1 MKTTVLQSQ
10 HAYPRFSSLL
20 PAFDIRSGA
29 YCARFARNEADLRNA
44 QTLRYEVFNLELAEG
59 FDRSHAEGRDI
70 DQYDAGCH
78 HLLVIEQ
85 ATGSVIGTYR
95 MQIAEMAAAHCGFYS
110 KDEFDLSNLPDAF
123 LNNAVELGRACVA
136 RDHRSGRVLYLL
148 WRGLIHYLVQ
158 NRRRYF
164 FGCSLITSQDPVDAA
179 RVLAYLRANGHL
191 HPTLHVSPKPD
202 FDVMPAAAAEHLADD
217 AMIPRL
223 MRLYLTYS
231 SKICGT
237 PAIDRQFKTI
247 DFFTVF
253 DQCAVSKKT
262 QKLLFT

>member
-1 MKTTVLQSQ
+1 MNTTVSQSL

-20 PAFDIRSGA
+20 PAFDVRSGA
-29 YCARFARNEADLRNA
+29 YRARFALNEADLRNA

-59 FDRSHAEGRDI
+59 LDYSHIEGRDA

-85 ATGSVIGTYR
+85 ATGTVIGTYR
-95 MQIAEMAAAHCGFYS
+95 MQTADMAAAHCGFYS
-110 KDEFDLSNLPDAF
+110 KDEFDLSALPDAF

-136 RDHRSGRVLYLL
+136 RDHRNGRVLYLL
-148 WRGLIHYLVQ
+148 WRGLIRYLAQ
-158 NRRRYF
+158 SRKRYF
-164 FGCSLITSQDPVDAA
+164 FGCSSITSQDPNDAA
-179 RVLAYLRANGHL
+179 RVLAYLRENGHL
-191 HPTLHVSPKPD
+191 HPILHVSPKPG
-202 FDVMPAAAAEHLADD
+202 FEILPAAEPDPVAEDIK
-217 AMIPRL
+217 IPRL
-223 MRLYLTYS
+223 MHLYLTYS

-253 DQCAVSKKT
+253 DQCAVSEKT
-262 QKLLFT
+262 QRLLFP